1 MISTEGPYRKVPGM
15 AKIFEILK
23 SDGRFSRLIEIVQTL
38 GEDAMLQGEGP
49 MTFFAPVDSAWDAIP
64 EPNRSMILNDKQML
78 SHLIDFFTIGNHACT
93 LDKLLAKNVVE
104 TLEGNRIMVRKTER
118 GTQVDEALVLEGDIK
133 ADNGIIHALDSVP
146 FVTLSQAFEA
156 YTP

>member
-1 MISTEGPYRKVPGM
+1 M

-78 SHLIDFFTIGNHACT
+78 SHLIDFFTIGNHAWT

-156 YTP
+156 YTPSASE